1 VYDTLLDMGSR
12 VNSYLIEAV
21 LDNKCKAIYGVEINT
36 DNVVIGN
43 PCVYTKP
50 TDKRNSGQH
59 PKSGSCAFKGQ
70 QDHLQSSAG
79 TSIA

>member
-1 VYDTLLDMGSR
+1 MYDTLLDMGSR

-50 TDKRNSGQH
+50 TDKRNSGEY
-59 PKSGSCAFKGQ
+59 S
-70 QDHLQSSAG
+70 
-79 TSIA
+79 

>member
-1 VYDTLLDMGSR
+1 MYDTLLDMGSR

-50 TDKRNSGQH
+50 TGCCNRFHVTKQLLRLGMVESMT
-59 PKSGSCAFKGQ
+59 
-70 QDHLQSSAG
+70 G
-79 TSIA
+79 T